1 MVHYERLVGEIKA
14 KLSQIRNDYLAESEG
29 VCHRL
34 DDGRVLR
41 LPDDYLN
48 FLTQGLDNAKKLG
61 KFHAICRYKS
71 EEARCSA
78 YERFAEIS
86 ELVNI
91 AKLLDNDL
99 RLLLDRGIMR
109 ALFRRP
115 KNDEI
120 KLLNDIAHPSEKVLM
135 DPQYSL
141 ALLWLSRW
149 PGPGISWPDAE
160 RNMRRLKVYDRSLL
174 AYYARQ
180 LTPAVAAFHAIA
192 YLKVSLIPS
201 IAYSTVWCLIHSY
214 VEVGKRPRR

>member
-86 ELVNI
+86 GLVNI

-99 RLLLDRGIMR
+99 RLLLDRGAMR

-115 KNDEI
+115 NHDEF

-141 ALLWLSRW
+141 ALLWLSRC
-149 PGPGISWPDAE
+149 PGWDPVKPDVDL
-160 RNMRRLKVYDRSLL
+160 NMKRLKDYDQSLL
-174 AYYARQ
+174 TYYARP
-180 LTPAVAAFHAIA
+180 LTPALAAFHALA
-192 YLKVSLIPS
+192 YLQVSFTPN
-201 IAYSTVWCLIHSY
+201 IACATVRCLMHSY
-214 VEVGKRPRR
+214 AEVGRCPC